1 MRPKPVLA
9 WVCLLLA
16 LLSTQG
22 AAAERRVALAIGNS
36 AYKNAPSLANT
47 IADANGLAQLFRNAG
62 FDTVIARTDLGVVD
76 FKRTVREFLQTA
88 ERADIAVVYYAGH
101 GIEIG
106 GTNYL
111 VPTDAKLDR
120 NYDVEDEA
128 VALDRIIWALESV
141 KRLRL
146 IILDACRDN
155 PFPARMRS
163 VEVRALSGGGLGQP
177 VDVGADTLVAYAAKA
192 GSRSYDGDGPNSPYA
207 TALLRHLGEP
217 GLDIRIALG
226 RVRDD
231 VLAMTGGRQ
240 EPFIYGSLGGATIAL
255 VTPPAAKRIEAP
267 SGTVGM
273 APKAAPVTVPATI
286 SPQPVTAPLAPAQKT
301 LDPAAACSRDE
312 QRMAQL
318 RAEPT
323 RDQIIRFGNELACP
337 RLRAQVQRLLESVGA
352 MEAAGRPQPDTN
364 PQIDL
369 PGQQEAAARPVPDVC
384 TREGE
389 RLQRLRAAPNLD
401 EIRNLEREL
410 ACEQLRQQLRRLRES
425 VGP

>member
-1 MRPKPVLA
+1 MRSKPVLA
-9 WVCLLLA
+9 CVCLLLA
-16 LLSTQG
+16 LLSTRG
-22 AAAERRVALAIGNS
+22 AAAERRVALTIGNS
-36 AYKNAPSLANT
+36 AYTNAPPLANT

-88 ERADIAVVYYAGH
+88 EQADIAVVYYAGH

-111 VPTDAKLDR
+111 VPTDARLNR
-120 NYDVEDEA
+120 AYDVEDEA
-128 VALDRIIWALESV
+128 EALDRIIWALESV

-163 VEVRALSGGGLGQP
+163 VEVRALSGGGLGRP

-192 GSRSYDGDGPNSPYA
+192 GSKSFDGDGPNSPYA

-255 VTPPAAKRIEAP
+255 VTPPAAKRIEVP

-273 APKAAPVTVPATI
+273 APKAAPVAVPAAV
-286 SPQPVTAPLAPAQKT
+286 SPQPVAPPLAPAQEA

-312 QRMAQL
+312 QRLAQL
-318 RAEPT
+318 RVERA
-323 RDQIIRFGNELACP
+323 RDQIVRFGNELACQQ
-337 RLRAQVQRLLESVGA
+337 LRAQVQRLLESVGA
-352 MEAAGRPQPDTN
+352 TEAASPPRPKDP
-364 PQIDL
+364 

-384 TREGE
+384 ARDGE